1 MQIQTMA
8 SHKVTIS
15 KVTHPRYNYRVRYPD
30 GEKRLQKFFK
40 KKSGEGGADEFADLK
55 RKEITKLGI
64 EEASITKEER
74 RAIMRFRDADCEATM
89 EDVVDHYLE
98 HLQLNHKPMTCDDV
112 AGKLIHRLE
121 KEQKSD
127 RHIQSVRHRLDR
139 FNAEYGDRLA
149 RDISVDIID
158 DFLNN
163 LNLAPKTVI
172 NYRLSLS
179 LLFTHAIRLKAS
191 GSNPVA
197 DALSPKVTPKEA
209 CFFTPEQVASFLS
222 ACDDDVVAGYAIAFF
237 TGIRSSEIL
246 NLDWSEVYLEQ
257 GEIGVRLDIAKG
269 AKRRLVKI
277 SDNLRAWIMPHAKRK
292 GKVVKNEYV
301 WNKSRREARERIGMG
316 EWLDNVARHS
326 FASYHLAHHEDAGS
340 TAMSLGHPNPA
351 LLFNTYRALVSSRD
365 AEIYWGITP
374 KEIDN
379 VTSIKAS

>member
-1 MQIQTMA
+1 M
-8 SHKVTIS
+8 
-15 KVTHPRYNYRVRYPD
+15 
-30 GEKRLQKFFK
+30 
-40 KKSGEGGADEFADLK
+40 K
-55 RKEITKLGI
+55 RKEFARLGV
-64 EEASITKEER
+64 EEASITKDER
-74 RAIMRFRDADCEATM
+74 MAVIKFRNSDCGATLSDAVE
-89 EDVVDHYLE
+89 HYLQ
-98 HLQLNHKPMTCDDV
+98 HLQLNYKAMTCEEVTD
-112 AGKLIHRLE
+112 KLLHRLD
-121 KEQKSD
+121 KEHKSH
-127 RHIQSVRHRLDR
+127 RHIQSVKHRLGR
-139 FNAEYGDRLA
+139 FNEEYGDRFA

-179 LLFTHAIRLKAS
+179 LMFTHATRLKAS

-197 DALSPKVTPKEA
+197 DAVSPKVLPKEA
-209 CFFTPEQVASFLS
+209 GFFTPEQVASFLS

-246 NLDWSEVYLEQ
+246 DLDWSEVYLEQ

-301 WNKSRREARERIGMG
+301 WNKGRRDARERIGMG
-316 EWLDNVARHS
+316 KWLDNVARHS

-351 LLFNTYRALVSSRD
+351 LLYSTYRALVSSRAAD
-365 AEIYWGITP
+365 TYWNIKP
-374 KEIDN
+374 QQLDN
-379 VTSIKAS
+379 VTDIKAS

>member
-1 MQIQTMA
+1 MA
-8 SHKVTIS
+8 SHKVTVS
-15 KVTHPRYNYRVRYPD
+15 KVTHPRYNYRVRYPNG
-30 GEKRLQKFFK
+30 GERLQKFFK
-40 KKSGEGGADEFADLK
+40 KKTGQGGADEFAQQKQD
-55 RKEITKLGI
+55 EITQRGI
-64 EEASITKEER
+64 EDASISKEER
-74 RAIMRFRDADCEATM
+74 RAVLKFRDAGCGATLSDAV
-89 EDVVDHYLE
+89 EHYLQ
-98 HLQLNHKPMTCDDV
+98 HLQLNYKAMTCEEVTD
-112 AGKLIHRLE
+112 KLLHRLD
-121 KEQKSD
+121 KEHKSH
-127 RHIQSVRHRLDR
+127 RHIQSVKHRLER
-139 FNAEYGDRLA
+139 FNEEYGDRFA

-163 LNLAPKTVI
+163 LNLAPKTVT

-179 LLFTHAIRLKAS
+179 LMFTHAIRLKAS

-197 DALSPKVTPKEA
+197 DAVSPKVTPKEA

-222 ACDDDVVAGYAIAFF
+222 ACDDNVVAGYAIAFF

-246 NLDWSEVYLEQ
+246 DLDWSEVYLEQ

-301 WNKSRREARERIGMG
+301 WNKGRRDARERIGMG
-316 EWLDNVARHS
+316 KWLDNVARHS

-351 LLFNTYRALVSSRD
+351 LLYSTYRALVSSRAAD
-365 AEIYWGITP
+365 TYWNIKP
-374 KEIDN
+374 QQLDN
-379 VTSIKAS
+379 VTDIKAS